1 MALDTLPAL
10 LRIPTVSA
18 IPDTSQTNPD
28 DRKRREQPRDH
39 HEQSPEETPHTQPVV
54 NIDGQITGRLIDTTA

>member
-1 MALDTLPAL
+1 MAFDTLPAL

-28 DRKRREQPRDH
+28 SRKRREQPHDNPERP
-39 HEQSPEETPHTQPVV
+39 PEEAAHAQPVV
-54 NIDGQITGRLIDTTA
+54 NIDGQLTGRLIDTTA